1 MRIIAVLNQKGG
13 VGKTSTAV
21 NLGAA
26 LARQDRRVLLLDLDP
41 QAHLTYSLGIMAHE
55 LPRTMGAALMRE
67 CPLDAVTMEAGPMEV
82 GPLKVVP
89 ASVALAGTEVDLASA
104 PDRETRLRDALSQ
117 SPDHDFAII
126 DCPPNLG
133 MLTLNAMVA
142 AGELLVPVQ
151 PEFLALQSLGKL
163 METVKAIR
171 EGWNPGLALSG
182 ILMTRYQRTRKLN
195 REIRRKIRDYFGDA
209 LLETTIRDNI
219 SLAEAPSFGKDI
231 FTYKSRSHGAADYR
245 NLALELLRRGAP

>member
-67 CPLDAVTMEAGPMEV
+67 CPLDSVTMEV
-82 GPLKVVP
+82 GGLHVVP

-104 PDRETRLRDALSQ
+104 GNRETRLRDALAGTGGY
-117 SPDHDFAII
+117 DFAII

-142 AGELLVPVQ
+142 ANELLVPVQ

-171 EGWNPGLALSG
+171 EGWNPHLTLSG

-195 REIRRKIRDYFGDA
+195 REIRRKIKDHFGDA
-209 LLETTIRDNI
+209 LLDTTIRDNI
-219 SLAEAPSFGKDI
+219 SLAEAPSFGRDI
-231 FTYKSRSHGAADYR
+231 FTYKPRSHGAADYR

>member
-55 LPRTMGAALMRE
+55 LPRTMGAVLMRE
-67 CPLDAVTMEAGPMEV
+67 CPLDAVTMQAGPTEA

-104 PDRETRLRDALSQ
+104 TDRETRLREALAQ
-117 SPDHDFAII
+117 EQDYDFAII

-171 EGWNPGLALSG
+171 KGWNPGLALSG

-195 REIRRKIRDYFGDA
+195 REIRRKIKDYFGDA
-209 LLETTIRDNI
+209 LLETAIRDNI
-219 SLAEAPSFGKDI
+219 SLAEAPSFGQDI
-231 FTYKSRSHGAADYR
+231 FTYKPSSNGAADYR
-245 NLALELLRRGAP
+245 SLALELLKRGAP

>member
-55 LPRTMGAALMRE
+55 LPRSMGAALMRE
-67 CPLDAVTMEAGPMEV
+67 CPLDAVSMEV
-82 GPLKVVP
+82 GALKVVP

-104 PDRETRLRDALSQ
+104 KDRETRLREALSHATG
-117 SPDHDFAII
+117 HDFAII

-163 METVKAIR
+163 METVKVIR

-195 REIRRKIRDYFGDA
+195 REIRRKILDYFGDA

-231 FTYKSRSHGAADYR
+231 FTYKPRSHGAADYR

>member
-41 QAHLTYSLGIMAHE
+41 QAHLTYSLGIMAHQ
-55 LPRTMGAALMRE
+55 LPRTMGAVLMRE
-67 CPLDAVTMEAGPMEV
+67 CPLDAVTMEV
-82 GPLKVVP
+82 GPLNVVP
-89 ASVALAGTEVDLASA
+89 ASVALAGTEVDLASVQG
-104 PDRETRLRDALSQ
+104 RETRLRDALSQ
-117 SPDHDFAII
+117 ASDHDFAII

-182 ILMTRYQRTRKLN
+182 ILMTRYQKTRKLN

-219 SLAEAPSFGKDI
+219 SLAEAPSFGQDI
-231 FTYKSRSHGAADYR
+231 FTYKPRSHGAADYR

>member
-1 MRIIAVLNQKGG
+1 MRTIAVLNQKGG

-26 LARQDRRVLLLDLDP
+26 LARQDERVLLLDLDP

-67 CPLDAVTMEAGPMEV
+67 CPLDAVAMEI

-104 PDRETRLRDALSQ
+104 QNRETRLRDALSQ
-117 SPDHDFAII
+117 ATDYDFAII

-171 EGWNPGLALSG
+171 EGWNPDLALSG

-231 FTYKSRSHGAADYR
+231 FTYKPRSHGAADYR

>member
-1 MRIIAVLNQKGG
+1 MRTIAVLNQKGG
-13 VGKTSTAV
+13 VGKTCTAV

-55 LPRTMGAALMRE
+55 LPRTMGAVLMRE
-67 CPLDAVTMEAGPMEV
+67 CPLEAVTMEV
-82 GPLKVVP
+82 GSLKVVP

-104 PDRETRLRDALSQ
+104 TDRETRLRDALAQ
-117 SPDHDFAII
+117 GQDYDFAII

-171 EGWNPGLALSG
+171 KGWNPGLALSG

-195 REIRRKIRDYFGDA
+195 REIRRKIKDYFGDA

-231 FTYKSRSHGAADYR
+231 FTYKPRSHGAADYR
-245 NLALELLRRGAP
+245 NLALELLRRGTP

>member
-1 MRIIAVLNQKGG
+1 MRTIAVLNQKGG

-41 QAHLTYSLGIMAHE
+41 QAHLTYSLGLMAHE

-67 CPLDAVTMEAGPMEV
+67 CPLDAVTMEV

-104 PDRETRLRDALSQ
+104 PDRETRLREALSQ
-117 SPDHDFAII
+117 APAYDFAII

-171 EGWNPGLALSG
+171 TGWNPDLVLSG
-182 ILMTRYQRTRKLN
+182 ILMTRYQHTRKLN

-219 SLAEAPSFGKDI
+219 SLAEAPSFGQDI
-231 FTYKSRSHGAADYR
+231 FTYKPRSHGAADYR

>member
-67 CPLDAVTMEAGPMEV
+67 CPLDAVTMQAGPTEAGPI
-82 GPLKVVP
+82 KVVP

-104 PDRETRLRDALSQ
+104 QNRETRLRDALSLV
-117 SPDHDFAII
+117 PDYDFAII

-171 EGWNPGLALSG
+171 GGWNPDLALTG

-195 REIRRKIRDYFGDA
+195 REIRRKIKDYFGDA

-231 FTYKSRSHGAADYR
+231 FTYKPHSHGAADYR

>member
-1 MRIIAVLNQKGG
+1 
-13 VGKTSTAV
+13 
-21 NLGAA
+21 
-26 LARQDRRVLLLDLDP
+26 
-41 QAHLTYSLGIMAHE
+41 
-55 LPRTMGAALMRE
+55 
-67 CPLDAVTMEAGPMEV
+67 
-82 GPLKVVP
+82 
-89 ASVALAGTEVDLASA
+89 
-104 PDRETRLRDALSQ
+104 
-117 SPDHDFAII
+117 
-126 DCPPNLG
+126 

-163 METVKAIR
+163 METVKVIR
-171 EGWNPGLALSG
+171 KGWNPALALTD
-182 ILMTRYQRTRKLN
+182 ILMTRYQRTKKLN

-231 FTYKSRSHGAADYR
+231 FTYKPRSHGAADYR

>member
-1 MRIIAVLNQKGG
+1 MRTIVVLNQKGG
-13 VGKTSTAV
+13 VGKTSTTV

-26 LARQDRRVLLLDLDP
+26 LVRQQQKVLLLDLDP

-55 LPRTMGAALMRE
+55 LPRTMGAVLMRE
-67 CPLDAVTMEAGPMEV
+67 CSLADVVMERAGLSV
-82 GPLKVVP
+82 IP
-89 ASVALAGTEVDLASA
+89 ASVALAGTEVDLAGV
-104 PDRETRLRDALSQ
+104 DNRETRLRSALEPVSGY
-117 SPDHDFAII
+117 DFVLM

-133 MLTLNAMVA
+133 LLTLNAMVA
-142 AGELLVPVQ
+142 GSELLVPVQ

-163 METVKAIR
+163 METVSAIR
-171 EGWNPGLALSG
+171 RGWNPGLSLSG
-182 ILMTRYQRTRKLN
+182 IVLTRYQRTKRLN
-195 REIRRKIRDYFGDA
+195 REIRRNIRDYFGEA

-231 FTYKSRSHGAADYR
+231 FTYKPRSNGAADYR